1 MGTHVHLVAH
11 GARDTTSRLGVARRL
26 IENCEARWSRFRPD
40 SELSR
45 LNAGSG
51 NWVEVSPETFVLI
64 EAAIAG
70 WTITEG
76 RFDPTVLPALVA
88 AGYDRTFDAISAS
101 PSSAFEP
108 LQNDEGDHGCD
119 AIGLDRERYSIR
131 LPAGV
136 TVDLGG
142 IAKGHTADLVADE
155 LMRLG
160 TAGAVANIGGDVRV
174 AGRAPDGEAWRVA
187 IEDPP
192 GDGTPLATCAVADGA
207 VATTSRRRRRWKTVA
222 GSAHHLIDPTTKQ
235 PADSGLLAVTV
246 VAARGV
252 WAEVLAKAAFLAG
265 PDEAAAVLAGF
276 GTTGLLALDDGSVDT
291 LPGMDVFLV

>member
-11 GARDTTSRLGVARRL
+11 GARDTASCLGAARRL

-51 NWVEVSPETFVLI
+51 NWVVVSPETFVLI

-70 WTITEG
+70 WTLTEG

-88 AGYDRTFDAISAS
+88 AGYDRTFDSLAAS
-101 PSSAFEP
+101 PPAAFEVP
-108 LQNDEGDHGCD
+108 QNEDDGGCD
-119 AIGLDRERYSIR
+119 AIRLDRERHSIR

-136 TVDLGG
+136 AVDLGG
-142 IAKGHTADLVADE
+142 IAKGHTADLVAEE

-187 IEDPP
+187 IEDPL

-207 VATTSRRRRRWKTVA
+207 VATTSRRRRHWKTTT

-235 PADSGLLAVTV
+235 PAASGLLAVTV

-265 PDEAAAVLAGF
+265 PHEAAAVLADF
-276 GTTGLLALDDGSVDT
+276 GTTGLLALDDGSVDV

>member
-1 MGTHVHLVAH
+1 
-11 GARDTTSRLGVARRL
+11 
-26 IENCEARWSRFRPD
+26 
-40 SELSR
+40 
-45 LNAGSG
+45 
-51 NWVEVSPETFVLI
+51 VLI

-70 WTITEG
+70 WTLTEG

-88 AGYDRTFDAISAS
+88 AGYDRTFDSLAAG
-101 PSSAFEP
+101 PPAAFEAT
-108 LQNDEGDHGCD
+108 QNDEDDDVGGCGG
-119 AIGLDRERYSIR
+119 IGLDHERNAIR

-155 LMRLG
+155 LMRMG
-160 TAGAVANIGGDVRV
+160 TAGAIANIGGDVRI

-187 IEDPP
+187 IEDPL

-207 VATTSRRRRRWKTVA
+207 VATTSRRRRRWKTVT
-222 GSAHHLIDPTTKQ
+222 GSAHHLIDPTTGQ
-235 PADSGLLAVTV
+235 PAESGLLAVTV

-265 PDEAAAVLAGF
+265 PDEAGAVLAEF
-276 GTTGLLALDDGSVDT
+276 GTTGLLALDDGSVDV